1 MPIGHGRASGLATQ
15 YLAALLLLLLTGSN
29 PMPAQETRT
38 DTDDLIDAAW
48 QWADE
53 NLDERVLGVMEQ
65 LDQDKLKQFF
75 RDLKQKAQG
84 SHVLDLAKL
93 KPTAIALLPLLEA
106 KEETRPYAGWLRTQ
120 LDYFEAAE
128 ELVKVVAPP
137 EIRPGQPPKPPPDP
151 DVDQE
156 RKVWKKRLT
165 KRPVPQGASA
175 VVAGLKPIFAAEGVP
190 TELVWMAEVESGF
203 NPQAR
208 SPAGAVGLFQIMPAT
223 AKRFD
228 LSLWPRDQRLQ
239 PAPSARAAARYLKL
253 LYEAF
258 HDWPL
263 AIAAYNC
270 GEGSVQKRLDRYKA
284 NGFDQIA
291 PHLPAETQ
299 MYVPRVEATILRRE
313 NTGLADL
320 RPPAKK

>member
-1 MPIGHGRASGLATQ
+1 MKCLG
-15 YLAALLLLLLTGSN
+15 ALLLLLLTGSN
-29 PMPAQETRT
+29 PILAQDSRPDAT
-38 DTDDLIDAAW
+38 DLVDSAW
-48 QWADE
+48 QWADA
-53 NLDERVLGVMEQ
+53 NLDERVLGVVEQ
-65 LDQDKLKQFF
+65 LDQEKLKQFF
-75 RDLKQKAQG
+75 RILKQMSQG

-93 KPTAIALLPLLEA
+93 KPTAIALLPLLDA
-106 KEETRPYAGWLRTQ
+106 KDETRPYGEWLRTQ
-120 LDYFEAAE
+120 VDYFEAAE
-128 ELVKVVAPP
+128 ELQQVTPPP
-137 EIRPGQPPKPPPDP
+137 EIKPGQPPQPPPDP
-151 DVDQE
+151 GVDQE

-165 KRPVPQGASA
+165 QRPVPRSA
-175 VVAGLKPIFAAEGVP
+175 GSFVTRLKPIFAAEGVP

-253 LYEAF
+253 LYERF

-270 GEGSVQKRLDRYKA
+270 GEGTVQKRLDRYKA

-299 MYVPRVEATILRRE
+299 MYVPRVEATIMRRE
-313 NTGLADL
+313 NTGLNDL
-320 RPPAKK
+320 HSPVKK